1 MRLRIVGM
9 TQGPHLFKNTHVCY
23 CHFDFALPWGGGPE
37 RRHTI
42 SNLRTR
48 QMQFKKGNDTG
59 QVVSWYLQVS
69 RGGTFPCAT
78 TLLSPSLK
86 LLPRLDLSITGTVFD
101 HHLFSRGFHR
111 HSSECQLMTGMLNV
125 PFWRCYE
132 LMAGQN
138 QTAWCLLAN

>member
-23 CHFDFALPWGGGPE
+23 CHFDFALPWGGGSRKE
-37 RRHTI
+37 THNFQLMYKT
-42 SNLRTR
+42 NAVQEGKWHRT
-48 QMQFKKGNDTG
+48 G
-59 QVVSWYLQVS
+59 WYLQVS
-69 RGGTFPCAT
+69 RGGAFPCAT

-111 HSSECQLMTGMLNV
+111 HSSECQLMTGMLDV